1 MIGQPVYTPMKR
13 RKDGTMILHCMDVY
27 IMNPRTERL
36 NKLGTYRV
44 HVYWSWDDPKEKRTV
59 GYIRRKGE
67 MREVTRM
74 YGGDWF
80 LLPKRDGNGII
91 PEPSPELATRI

>member
-1 MIGQPVYTPMKR
+1 MMQPVYTPMKR
-13 RKDGTMILHCMDVY
+13 RKDGTMILNLQEVR
-27 IMNPRTERL
+27 IMNQRTERL
-36 NKLGTYRV
+36 NKLGDYRV
-44 HVYWSWDDPKEKRTV
+44 YVYWSWDDPKEKRTV

-80 LLPKRDGNGII
+80 LLPKRGGSSV
-91 PEPSPELATRI
+91 PEPEPVLAGKV